1 MHLVEALDGMENVAL
16 ANITMRSLRASHK
29 VALDAER
36 RRASILLLLDGCS
49 G

>member
-1 MHLVEALDGMENVAL
+1 MRLVEALDGMEDVTL
-16 ANITMRSLRASHK
+16 ANIPVRSLRASHK

-36 RRASILLLLDGCS
+36 RRASILLLLYGCS

>member
-1 MHLVEALDGMENVAL
+1 MRLVEALDGMEDVAL
-16 ANITMRSLRASHK
+16 ANIAMRSLRASHE

-36 RRASILLLLDGCS
+36 RRASILLLLDRCS